1 LSKIFSK
8 KQPDGSR
15 KKAGNFPAFFLFL
28 PAKKI
33 TMKPTA
39 RKIKE
44 KFFYPTPVFGQP
56 VAPVIQVKTFHYH
69 GFIMQL
75 TLFEGRV
82 YG

>member
-1 LSKIFSK
+1 
-8 KQPDGSR
+8 
-15 KKAGNFPAFFLFL
+15 
-28 PAKKI
+28 
-33 TMKPTA
+33 MKPTA